1 MQRILLDENR
11 KIPYD
16 LVTQKLNDW
25 YTLIKNDQVEQ
36 AEHIRKEVE
45 KELVNMEENQD
56 ALLYYQLLEF
66 RHEIMLSYMESKRI
80 DDLNS
85 AYETIKE
92 MEEQGQLTGM
102 LEYYYFFF
110 TGMYEFRRK
119 ELTTAISA
127 YRIAETKLSEVEDEI
142 EKAEFFFKVSYV
154 YYYMKQTYFSM
165 NYASRALKIFQKFDE
180 YAVQTLRCQFIV
192 AGNLIDS
199 LEFERALQ
207 QFLNALEIA
216 EHTKIDHLIGMSHMN
231 IGICYEE
238 LKDYEKAAIHLN
250 FSIKVFEKSEHS
262 FLTKALFA
270 LTHVYAKKDNVDL
283 ALKYFMKGKGEAEN
297 KNDKEYIEK
306 FKILE
311 GLYFSHGEYEL
322 INEAFSYLAD
332 RKMFADM
339 ENFATEIGDYFYQ
352 TGELKLSNEF
362 YRMSIEARRKIK
374 RGEIINENQ
383 PNSIGSNGVE

>member
-1 MQRILLDENR
+1 
-11 KIPYD
+11 
-16 LVTQKLNDW
+16 
-25 YTLIKNDQVEQ
+25 
-36 AEHIRKEVE
+36 
-45 KELVNMEENQD
+45 
-56 ALLYYQLLEF
+56 
-66 RHEIMLSYMESKRI
+66 
-80 DDLNS
+80 
-85 AYETIKE
+85 
-92 MEEQGQLTGM
+92 
-102 LEYYYFFF
+102 
-110 TGMYEFRRK
+110 
-119 ELTTAISA
+119 
-127 YRIAETKLSEVEDEI
+127 
-142 EKAEFFFKVSYV
+142 
-154 YYYMKQTYFSM
+154 
-165 NYASRALKIFQKFDE
+165 
-180 YAVQTLRCQFIV
+180 
-192 AGNLIDS
+192 

-238 LKDYEKAAIHLN
+238 LKDYEKAAIHLK

-270 LTHVYAKKDNVDL
+270 LTHVYAKKDNIDL

>member
-1 MQRILLDENR
+1 MHRILLDENR

-80 DDLNS
+80 DDLDS

-207 QFLNALEIA
+207 HFLNALEIA
-216 EHTKIDHLIGMSHMN
+216 EYTKIPHLIGMSHMN

-238 LKDYEKAAIHLN
+238 LKDFEKAAIHLE
-250 FSIKVFEKSEHS
+250 FSIEIFEKSEHS

-270 LTHVYAKKDNVDL
+270 LAHVHAKKNNFDL
-283 ALKYFMKGKGEAEN
+283 ALKYFMKGKGGAEN

-311 GLYFSHGEYEL
+311 GLYFSNGEYEL
-322 INEAFSYLAD
+322 INEAFSYLTD

-339 ENFATEIGDYFYQ
+339 ENFATEIGDYFY
-352 TGELKLSNEF
+352 GEGDLELSNKF

-374 RGEIINENQ
+374 RGEIINEDQ
-383 PNSIGSNGVE
+383 PNSIGSNGIE

>member
-1 MQRILLDENR
+1 M
-11 KIPYD
+11 
-16 LVTQKLNDW
+16 
-25 YTLIKNDQVEQ
+25 
-36 AEHIRKEVE
+36 
-45 KELVNMEENQD
+45 NMEENQD

-102 LEYYYFFF
+102 LEYYFFFF

-216 EHTKIDHLIGMSHMN
+216 EYTKIPHLIGMSHMN

-238 LKDYEKAAIHLN
+238 LKDYNNATIHLGL
-250 FSIKVFEKSEHS
+250 SIDIFEKSEHS

-270 LTHVYAKKDNVDL
+270 MAHVYAKKHNFDIAYN
-283 ALKYFMKGKGEAEN
+283 YFIKGRSQAEN
-297 KNDKEYIEK
+297 KNDKEYIAK

-311 GLYFSHGEYEL
+311 GLYFSNGEYEL

-339 ENFATEIGDYFYQ
+339 ENFATEIGDYFYGE
-352 TGELKLSNEF
+352 GELELSNKF

-374 RGEIINENQ
+374 RGEIINEDQ